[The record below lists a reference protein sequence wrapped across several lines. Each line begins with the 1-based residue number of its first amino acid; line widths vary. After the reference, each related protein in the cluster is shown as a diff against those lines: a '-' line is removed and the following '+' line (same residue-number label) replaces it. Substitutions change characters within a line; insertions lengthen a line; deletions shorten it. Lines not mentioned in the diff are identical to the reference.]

1 MQNQQLRCQQACF
14 FENKS
19 LLLGA
24 SVRRSFKKRSIARK
38 EESTRTEN
46 EAESIRKPRS
56 MRPKNGNCLFA
67 SQKLPS
73 RFAKA
78 AFPNCGSCLPEVRK
92 GSSRSAKRQ
101 LPENRGYVQTKQQA
115 IKAKGEG

>member
-1 MQNQQLRCQQACF
+1 MQNQQLHRQQACF

-38 EESTRTEN
+38 EESNRTKN
-46 EAESIRKPRS
+46 EAESIRKPRN
-56 MRPKNGNCLFA
+56 MRPKNGSCLFA
-67 SQKLPS
+67 SRKLPS

-78 AFPNCGSCLPEVRK
+78 AFPESG
-92 GSSRSAKRQ
+92 
-101 LPENRGYVQTKQQA
+101 
-115 IKAKGEG
+115 KAAPGT